1 MNAEIL
7 NALKIVFVT
16 FVCSAAIMPFMK
28 RIAKHIGAI
37 DYPRSDEGNRHI
49 HKKPIPKLG
58 GVGIFLAFL
67 IGYMLFGVQSVQM
80 NSILIGS
87 FIIIL
92 TGIIDDI
99 KSIRAGQK
107 LIGQLIAACVIVFME
122 ESF

>member
-58 GVGIFLAFL
+58 GVWNLSCIFNWLYAFWRSKCSNEL
-67 IGYMLFGVQSVQM
+67 YF
-80 NSILIGS
+80 NW
-87 FIIIL
+87 
-92 TGIIDDI
+92 
-99 KSIRAGQK
+99 
-107 LIGQLIAACVIVFME
+107 
-122 ESF
+122 